1 MIDIKEQINQIG
13 KGISEIIS
21 EDELFKKL
29 KEKRP
34 LKVKAGFDPTA
45 PDIHLGHTLLLNKLR
60 QFQDLGH
67 TVFFL
72 IGDFTARIGDPSG
85 QDKRRS
91 SLSDE
96 QIKKNAKTYERQV
109 FKILDREKTKIL
121 FNSHW
126 LEKLDIKDFLKL
138 TSYVTI
144 AQLLARADFKKR
156 YEERN
161 QISLQEFIYPLLQAY
176 DSFYLKADVEIGGID
191 QKFNLLMGRQLQ
203 ENFGQEPQVIIMLP
217 LLEGTDGIR
226 KMAKSFGNY
235 IGIDEP
241 ADQIFGKI
249 MSISD
254 ELMYRYYEV
263 LTEVDLKRIK
273 KLHPKEAKSNLAEGI
288 VKRFYGEELAK
299 KSREEFERVFKKR
312 EIPSQIPIYRLSEK
326 IPILKLLLDSSL
338 VKSGNEARRL
348 IREGAITFAGE
359 RIKEERFFIEKEGI
373 LKIGLKRFLKVI
385 KI

>member
-1 MIDIKEQINQIG
+1 MIGIKEQINQIE
-13 KGISEIIS
+13 KGISEIFS
-21 EDELFKKL
+21 KNEFLKKL

-85 QDKRRS
+85 QDKRRP

-96 QIKKNAKTYERQV
+96 QIKKNAKTYGRQV

-217 LLEGTDGIR
+217 LLEGTDGAR
-226 KMAKSFGNY
+226 KMSKSFGNY
-235 IGIDEP
+235 IGIDESP
-241 ADQIFGKI
+241 NDIFGKI

-254 ELMYRYYEV
+254 DLMYRYYEV
-263 LTEVDLKRIK
+263 LTEADLKRIK
-273 KLHPKEAKSNLAEGI
+273 NLHPKEAKSNLAEEI
-288 VKRFYGEELAK
+288 VKRFYGEKLAK
-299 KSREEFERVFKKR
+299 KSREEFERIFKKK
-312 EIPSQIPIYRLSEK
+312 EIPSQMPIYRLSGK
-326 IPILKLLLDSSL
+326 ISILKLLLDSGL

-348 IREGAITFAGE
+348 IREGAITFTGE
-359 RIKEERFFIEKEGI
+359 RIKEERFIIEKEGV
-373 LKIGLKRFLKVI
+373 LKIGLRRFLKIV